1 MILEG
6 DTGVFSIN
14 IMFWGTSSCK
24 YHVQINDQ
32 LLYNLNKDLMNPK
45 KQSNKYNYNYN
56 IIVFKKFFFDI
67 PSTAICPLVGLR
79 STEAKSHFLW
89 RRPKRNL
96 TDAQPTNTFSLKLN
110 TPHKPWFGRG
120 FTIW

>member
-14 IMFWGTSSCK
+14 IIFWGTSSCK

-45 KQSNKYNYNYN
+45 KQSKIKY
-56 IIVFKKFFFDI
+56 
-67 PSTAICPLVGLR
+67 L
-79 STEAKSHFLW
+79 
-89 RRPKRNL
+89 
-96 TDAQPTNTFSLKLN
+96 
-110 TPHKPWFGRG
+110 
-120 FTIW
+120 